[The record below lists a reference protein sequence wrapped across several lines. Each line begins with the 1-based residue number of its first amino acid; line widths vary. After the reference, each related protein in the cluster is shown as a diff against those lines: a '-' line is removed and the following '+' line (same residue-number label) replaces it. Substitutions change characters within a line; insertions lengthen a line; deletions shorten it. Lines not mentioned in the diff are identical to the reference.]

1 MLELTLPFPPSQ
13 NHYYRRYRNRVVISE
28 AGRAY
33 RKEIALMMRIGRSK
47 RFNTARVRV
56 GVTLNAPDRRRRDLD
71 NFMKV
76 IFDAITQSGTWDDDS
91 QVDELNIKRGEII
104 KGGTCVVRIEEIK
117 KRTAKEIRLDDDLQ
131 IILEEMK

>member
-76 IFDAITQSGTWDDDS
+76 IFDAITQRGTWDDDS
-91 QVDELNIKRGEII
+91 QVDELRITRGEII
-104 KGGTCVVRIEEIK
+104 KGGTCVVTIEEIK
-117 KRTAKEIRLDDDLQ
+117 
-131 IILEEMK
+131 